1 MEKPTINGVI
11 LVLSCQKYKET
22 RLKEFKFPKN
32 EYCSG
37 KWKVIYVLGD
47 LFLDKEFTLNGNI
60 MTIRCEDS
68 YIHLLKKLALA
79 VKYVYQIFDIKEGIL
94 RCGDDLVVNESRL
107 ELFLNS
113 VKYDFYGQSDMRR
126 DIHMPN
132 IEVLKITTFDK
143 WMINYY
149 SKHPEDFE
157 NPHHNLKGVKIEDY
171 AVRPKLIGPY
181 GVLFYISNWACKIL
195 VAEMESIDYN
205 IFHKDDFTN
214 SYPYTIE
221 DCGITYIMY
230 KHGIPLRDKQ
240 IFFDTPNS
248 IATHTNK
255 YKFDDNIDK
264 KNEKLENNN
273 NENEYNQLSTKYP
286 STINMYA
293 SPLNPSKQKI
303 HFITYGNNQYSKVK
317 DFLAKQAQE
326 TRWFDSVV
334 AFNENM
340 LTTEFKTK
348 FADILNQKRG
358 GGYWIWKYDII
369 TQMLNKINDGDILVY
384 ADGGCYINPKGKG
397 RFLEYIDMLNN
408 DKNQYGII
416 SFNTGCCEKQF
427 TTKQIF
433 EHFKIPED
441 SELRSSGQLNATC
454 SIIKKTPHLLM
465 LLQKYREVLD
475 QNPLL
480 FTDHYNT
487 NGQDDCFKDNRHDQS
502 VFSIIRKKYGCIIL
516 RESAE
521 VWWAGNNF
529 SCEEAQTR
537 PFWATRLTDV
547 SIVKQVQAKQKIHFI
562 TYGNNKFSKVKD
574 MLAKQAIESD
584 WFDSVVAFNENM
596 LTSEFKTKFANILN
610 QPRGGGYWIWKY
622 DIIMQTL
629 NKINDGDIIVYVD
642 GGSYLN
648 LNGKKWFLEYID
660 MLNNDEKQLGLI
672 SFDNG
677 ICEEKYTTKQI
688 FEHFKIP
695 EDSEIRRTGQYNG
708 GYYYIK
714 KTSHLLM
721 LFEKYRETLEQ
732 NPLLFT
738 DNYNANGQDDC
749 FKDNRHDQSV
759 FSVIR
764 KKYGTLGLKEL
775 GEFWWQDNNFE
786 CEEAQTKPFW
796 ATRLKDMG
804 VVTIG
809 SEGKGSWGKRIINGL
824 VGHIAPKFPWFKKPS
839 FLYANTQE
847 CNLVVKS
854 HFNNEEPPWNRSMK
868 PYLLWSGESY
878 TVPIPPNASK
888 YLHIAS
894 TFIDDPNS
902 IYVPYVLDSPY
913 LYQERCL
920 NGDRKYL
927 LAYCSSNPVILR
939 EILFNKFVEKAGKDQ
954 CHALGKCFGGM
965 YPETHR
971 KLEGTW
977 ESEQLIDEYKKYKFV
992 FAIENKKVP
1001 GYVTE
1006 KIMNAFHAG
1015 AIPIYWGSDNIG
1027 ELFNSDA
1034 FINVSDFDSFDA
1046 CVNHVTSMSEENI
1059 EKMREQEIYNENS
1072 DIIHLLDSKY
1082 KNNKVLHEY
1091 LQKIVRTIS

>member
-22 RLKEFKFPKN
+22 RLKEFSLPKN
-32 EYCSG
+32 EYCG
-37 KWKVIYVLGD
+37 GMWKVIYVLGD
-47 LFLDKEFTLNGNI
+47 LFIDKEFTLNGNI

-94 RCGDDLVVNESRL
+94 RCGDDLVINESRL

-132 IEVLKITTFDK
+132 IDVLKETTYDTF
-143 WMINYY
+143 MIDYY
-149 SKHPEDFE
+149 KKHPADFE

-181 GVLFYISNWACKIL
+181 GVLFYISNWACRIL
-195 VAEMESIDYN
+195 VEKMESIDYN

-240 IFFDTPNS
+240 IFFDRPNS

-255 YKFDDNIDK
+255 YKFDDNIDI

-286 STINMYA
+286 STINMNA
-293 SPLNPSKQKI
+293 TSLNPTKQKI

-317 DFLAKQAQE
+317 DLLAKQAQE

-408 DKNQYGII
+408 DEKQYGII

-433 EHFKIPED
+433 EYFKIPED

-465 LLQKYREVLD
+465 LLKKYREVLD

-480 FTDHYNT
+480 FTDHYNS

-547 SIVKQVQAKQKIHFI
+547 SIIKHVHAKQKIHFI

-610 QPRGGGYWIWKY
+610 QQRGGGYWIWKY

-648 LNGKKWFLEYID
+648 LNGKKRFLEYID
-660 MLNNDEKQLGLI
+660 MLNNDEKQLGFI

-677 ICEEKYTTKQI
+677 CCEEKYTTRQVFDH
-688 FEHFKIP
+688 FEIP
-695 EDSEIRRTGQYNG
+695 EDSEIRTTGQYNG

-714 KTSHLLM
+714 KTPHLLM

-732 NPLLFT
+732 NPLLYT
-738 DNYNANGQDDC
+738 DHFNKTNQKEIFCDS
-749 FKDNRHDQSV
+749 RHDQSV

-796 ATRLKDMG
+796 ATRLKDMC

-824 VGHIAPKFPWFKKPS
+824 IGPIAPKFPWFKKPS

-847 CNLVVKS
+847 CNFVVKS

-878 TVPIPPNASK
+878 TVPVPPNASK

-894 TFIDDPNS
+894 TFMDDPNS

-965 YPETHR
+965 YQETHR

-1059 EKMREQEIYNENS
+1059 EKMREQEIYNKNS
-1072 DIIHLLDSKY
+1072 DIIHLLDHKY

-1091 LQKIVRTIS
+1091 LQKIIRTIS

>member
-11 LVLSCQKYKET
+11 LVLTCQKYKET
-22 RLKEFKFPKN
+22 RLKEFKFLKN

-94 RCGDDLVVNESRL
+94 RCSDDVVVNESRL
-107 ELFLNS
+107 ELFLRS

-126 DIHMPN
+126 DIHIPY
-132 IEVLKITTFDK
+132 IDILKETTYDK
-143 WMINYY
+143 LMINYY

-157 NPHHNLKGVKIEDY
+157 NPLYNLKGVKIEDY
-171 AVRPKLIGPY
+171 ALRPKVIGPY
-181 GVLFYISNWACKIL
+181 GVLFYISNWACRIL
-195 VAEMESIDYN
+195 VEEMESIDFN

-221 DCGITYIMY
+221 DCGVTYIMY
-230 KHGIPLRDKQ
+230 KHGIPLRDEQ
-240 IFFDTPNS
+240 IFFDRPNS
-248 IATHTNK
+248 IATYTNK
-255 YKFDDNIDK
+255 YKFDHNINK

-273 NENEYNQLSTKYP
+273 NENEYSQLSTKYP
-286 STINMYA
+286 TTINMYA
-293 SPLNPSKQKI
+293 TPLNPSKQKI
-303 HFITYGNNQYSKVK
+303 HFITYGNN
-317 DFLAKQAQE
+317 
-326 TRWFDSVV
+326 R
-334 AFNENM
+334 
-340 LTTEFKTK
+340 
-348 FADILNQKRG
+348 
-358 GGYWIWKYDII
+358 
-369 TQMLNKINDGDILVY
+369 
-384 ADGGCYINPKGKG
+384 
-397 RFLEYIDMLNN
+397 
-408 DKNQYGII
+408 
-416 SFNTGCCEKQF
+416 
-427 TTKQIF
+427 
-433 EHFKIPED
+433 
-441 SELRSSGQLNATC
+441 
-454 SIIKKTPHLLM
+454 
-465 LLQKYREVLD
+465 
-475 QNPLL
+475 
-480 FTDHYNT
+480 
-487 NGQDDCFKDNRHDQS
+487 
-502 VFSIIRKKYGCIIL
+502 
-516 RESAE
+516 
-521 VWWAGNNF
+521 
-529 SCEEAQTR
+529 
-537 PFWATRLTDV
+537 
-547 SIVKQVQAKQKIHFI
+547 
-562 TYGNNKFSKVKD
+562 FSKVKD
-574 MLAKQAIESD
+574 MLAQKVQESG
-584 WFDSVVAFNENM
+584 WFDSVTAFNENM

-648 LNGKKWFLEYID
+648 LNGKKRFLEYID
-660 MLNNDEKQLGLI
+660 MLNSDEKQLGLI

-677 ICEEKYTTKQI
+677 CCEERYTVRQV
-688 FEHFKIP
+688 FDHFDIQ
-695 EDSEIRRTGQYNG
+695 EDSEIRTSGQLNG

-714 KTSHLLM
+714 KTPHLLM

-732 NPLLFT
+732 NPLIYT
-738 DNYNANGQDDC
+738 DYYNKIDQKEN
-749 FKDNRHDQSV
+749 FIDNRHDQSV

-764 KKYGTLGLKEL
+764 KKYGTLKLIEN
-775 GEFWWQDNNFE
+775 GEFWWADNDFE

-796 ATRLKDMG
+796 ATRLKDMC

-824 VGHIAPKFPWFKKPS
+824 IGPIAPKFPWFKKPS

-847 CNLVVKS
+847 CNFVVKS

-878 TVPIPPNASK
+878 TVPVPPNASK

-920 NGDRKYL
+920 NGDRQYL

-1046 CVNHVTSMSEENI
+1046 CVNHVTSMSEEKI
-1059 EKMREQEIYNENS
+1059 EKMREQEIYNKNS
-1072 DIIHLLDSKY
+1072 DIIHLLDHKY

-1091 LQKIVRTIS
+1091 LQKIIRTIS